1 MTAMEAMEVEEL
13 VEWEEEPSMHS
24 DGEFIMDINP
34 GPVSGCS
41 HVGVYTWWN
50 DGWLSEVHLNFATKQ
65 ITFVDG
71 AKKYPSNGTFKYESD
86 PTSGGRW
93 VLQFHYKGDPDY
105 MKKHILH
112 EDKPNK
118 RPVPIYTTLYK
129 EAGGSSSKKH
139 TAMWLA
145 A

>member
-1 MTAMEAMEVEEL
+1 MSAAMDVDISLEL
-13 VEWEEEPSMHS
+13 VEWEEDDTTDDDVIE
-24 DGEFIMDINP
+24 DINP
-34 GPVSGCS
+34 APVSGCS

-71 AKKYPSNGTFKYESD
+71 EKMYPSNGSFKYEQD

-93 VLQFHYKGDPDY
+93 VLTFHYKGDPEY
-105 MKKHILH
+105 MKKHVLH
-112 EDKPNK
+112 EEKPNK
-118 RPVPIYTTLYK
+118 RLNKIYTTLYN